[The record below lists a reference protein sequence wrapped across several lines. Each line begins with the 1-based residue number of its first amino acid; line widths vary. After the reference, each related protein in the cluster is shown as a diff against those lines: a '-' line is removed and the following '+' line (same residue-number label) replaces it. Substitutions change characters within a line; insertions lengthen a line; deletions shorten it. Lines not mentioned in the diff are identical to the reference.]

1 MQSLRFDGS
10 CCWFECFLIKP
21 GLNMPKNILKAF
33 TKGKN
38 NSNSVFRSF
47 TVCFGWLIF
56 LWCFLLFF
64 GFRQCLVIIRYTFV
78 TLKMRYS
85 ANNRVCVCVCVCV
98 WTFHFQVEA
107 VKEMLYQLEETFL
120 KKKALRA
127 SKQQKAKEKKALKK
141 LSLGSPTV
149 PPQGQPNAVA
159 YPQPSHPISEHLP
172 PPHKHLSSAK
182 K

>member
-33 TKGKN
+33 TKEKTTQILSLEALLYALEGW
-38 NSNSVFRSF
+38 FFCGAFCSF
-47 TVCFGWLIF
+47 LEFDSAWWLYYIP
-56 LWCFLLFF
+56 LLHWK
-64 GFRQCLVIIRYTFV
+64 GDILQII
-78 TLKMRYS
+78 M
-85 ANNRVCVCVCVCV
+85 CVCVFV

-127 SKQQKAKEKKALKK
+127 TKQQKTKEKKALKK